1 MRYGMNNNQQ
11 EQRSIFS
18 GLLWIMI
25 GILLFVLALLYCNY
39 QRVFTVTQIN
49 VKGNYELSEK
59 DIVRISG
66 IKRGSRMFDLNLSQ
80 ALQRLIDEPY
90 VYNAYVSRQFPDR
103 VNIHIIERYPLVLI
117 DLKERYALDAFATV
131 LPLPKRY
138 DSAGLPVIK
147 GIDPE
152 LALEFGKTTLHPDI
166 RRIIS
171 FVNYV
176 ENFEDGTEA
185 YCNYISWSEDKGW
198 IISQGENYPSVYLG
212 KNDLK
217 KRIDILHAFVQ
228 QMEKDSVDMRRY
240 RYISLR
246 FKGQLI
252 TRDKI

>member
-1 MRYGMNNNQQ
+1 MNNKQQ
-11 EQRSIFS
+11 EQGKFLS
-18 GLLWIMI
+18 GILWITI
-25 GILLFVLALLYCNY
+25 GLLLFVLALVYCNY

-49 VKGNYELSEK
+49 VKGNYELSER

-66 IKRGSRMFDLNLSQ
+66 IKRGSKMFDLNLSQ
-80 ALQRLIDEPY
+80 ALQKLIDEPY
-90 VYNAYVSRQFPDR
+90 IYNAYVSRQFPDR
-103 VNIHIIERYPLVLI
+103 VNIHVIERHPLVLI

-138 DSAGLPVIK
+138 DSSNLPVIK

-176 ENFEDGTEA
+176 EDFEDGTEA

-198 IISQGENYPSVYLG
+198 IISQGADHPAVYLG
-212 KNDLK
+212 KEELK
-217 KRIDILHAFVQ
+217 KRIDILHAFAQ
-228 QMEKDSVDMRRY
+228 QMALDSVDMRRY

-246 FKGQLI
+246 YKGQLI
-252 TRDKI
+252 VREKL